1 MRIDQHQRQ
10 NKPTSIIDDT
20 VEHAH
25 TYLVANRLQLVC
37 QRNIIIWL
45 HRRPKIIMRQQPQ
58 ERSMSE
64 RTEENGEGDE

>member
-37 QRNIIIWL
+37 QRNIIWL
-45 HRRPKIIMRQQPQ
+45 HRRPKIINETTTAGEINVREDGG
-58 ERSMSE
+58 ER
-64 RTEENGEGDE
+64 